1 MSIDV
6 GPKKFVAPDLT
17 AGASGPARN
26 SLPDRLRRDP
36 LHTVVTVVLDV
47 AAAAVSVGLAA
58 LWGAGSHAW
67 AAAGVFPW
75 LFIPL
80 VIAMLAGAS
89 MYRRSL
95 RRNFL
100 DELGPVATAVALA
113 ALILLSWMLL
123 DPSQERPGSV
133 VIPIWF
139 FATLLL
145 PAVRMARALVQRYMR
160 NHFGSASP
168 TLIVGEDR
176 YAHQLIARMFELPE
190 YGLRPVGILGGD
202 QSETPEDLGSGLY
215 PVPHVGRVEDFRAV
229 ATALHVEDLIV
240 SNCGATD
247 EELVSLVRTA
257 HSLDIRVWI
266 LPRVHDAIGA
276 RARVEHVGGL
286 PLLVLPQF
294 NPRSWQFA
302 VKHAVGR
309 TLTAFGLLLIS
320 PIFLTLALLVRL
332 SSPGPIFFRQK
343 RVGRDGVVFDCL
355 KFRSMRPPRESDAAF
370 ELTSGA
376 APGGVEGVDRR
387 TRIGKIMR
395 QTSLDELP
403 QLINVL
409 RGDMSLVGPRPERPE
424 YVELFEMQIRR
435 YGERH
440 RVKAGVTGWAQVHG
454 LRGQTSIADRAEWDN
469 YYIENWSLWLDVK
482 ILFLT
487 VLAVLKRAED

>member
-1 MSIDV
+1 MSLDADTKRLAH
-6 GPKKFVAPDLT
+6 PPLT
-17 AGASGPARN
+17 ANSLWARPN
-26 SLPDRLRRDP
+26 SLPNRLRRDP
-36 LHTVVTVVLDV
+36 LHTVLTVLLDL
-47 AAAAVSVGLAA
+47 AAAVTSVGLAT
-58 LWGAGSHAW
+58 LWGAGSAAW
-67 AAAGVFPW
+67 ADAGFFPW
-75 LFIPL
+75 LFVPL
-80 VIAMLAGAS
+80 VLAMLAAAS

-100 DELGPVATAVALA
+100 DEIWPVETAVALA

-123 DPSQERPGSV
+123 DPTRERPGSV
-133 VIPIWF
+133 VVPIWF
-139 FATLLL
+139 FATLLM
-145 PAVRMARALVQRYMR
+145 PVVRMARALVQRYMR
-160 NHFGSASP
+160 NHRGAASP
-168 TLIVGEDR
+168 TLIVGDDR

-190 YGLRPVGILGGD
+190 YGLRPVGILGAD
-202 QSETPEDLGSGLY
+202 QSVLPEDQAPSLY
-215 PVPHVGRVEDFRAV
+215 PVPHVGGFGDFAEV
-229 ATALHVEDLIV
+229 AKALHVEDLIV
-240 SNCGATD
+240 SNCAAAD
-247 EELVSLVRTA
+247 EDLVAIVRIA
-257 HSLDIRVWI
+257 HAMNIRVWI
-266 LPRVHDAIGA
+266 LPRVHDVIGV
-276 RARVEHVGGL
+276 RTRVEHVGGL

-302 VKHAVGR
+302 IKHAAGR
-309 TLTAFGLLLIS
+309 IITAFGLLLIS
-320 PIFLTLALLVRL
+320 PLFLTLALLVRF

-370 ELTSGA
+370 ELTAGA

-403 QLINVL
+403 QLLNVL

-424 YVELFEMQIRR
+424 FVELFEMQIRR

-469 YYIENWSLWLDVK
+469 YYIENWSLWLDIK